1 MSTEAYFKVLEKEYD
16 KNGVLPVKESKKRS
30 FTICNLLDTYK
41 NNEGNRISISIKSID
56 TKAKE
61 HELIVKKFFEKIGY
75 DNLHIHY
82 NDTPYE
88 ALNVYPQSKCVVL
101 EIRK

>member
-1 MSTEAYFKVLEKEYD
+1 MLAEAYFKVLEKEYD
-16 KNGVLPVKESKKRS
+16 KTGVLPIKESKKRS
-30 FTICNLLDTYK
+30 FTIGNLLDTYK

-56 TKAKE
+56 KKAKE
-61 HELIVKKFFEKIGY
+61 HELIVKDFFEKIGY
-75 DNLHIHY
+75 DNLYIHY

-88 ALNVYPQSKCVVL
+88 VLNIYPQSKCVVL

>member
-1 MSTEAYFKVLEKEYD
+1 MLTEACFKVLKKEYD
-16 KNGVLPVKESKKRS
+16 KNGVLPIKESKKRS
-30 FTICNLLDTYK
+30 FTIGNLLDTYRD
-41 NNEGNRISISIKSID
+41 NEGNRISISIKSID

-61 HELIVKKFFEKIGY
+61 HELIVKEFFEKIGY
-75 DNLHIHY
+75 DNLYIHY

-88 ALNVYPQSKCVVL
+88 TLNIYPQSRCVVL

>member
-1 MSTEAYFKVLEKEYD
+1 MLAEACFKVLEKEYD
-16 KNGVLPVKESKKRS
+16 KTGVLPIKESKKRS
-30 FTICNLLDTYK
+30 FTIGNLLDTYK

-56 TKAKE
+56 KKAKE
-61 HELIVKKFFEKIGY
+61 HELIVKDFFEKIGY
-75 DNLHIHY
+75 DNLYIHY

-88 ALNVYPQSKCVVL
+88 ALNIYPQSKCVVL